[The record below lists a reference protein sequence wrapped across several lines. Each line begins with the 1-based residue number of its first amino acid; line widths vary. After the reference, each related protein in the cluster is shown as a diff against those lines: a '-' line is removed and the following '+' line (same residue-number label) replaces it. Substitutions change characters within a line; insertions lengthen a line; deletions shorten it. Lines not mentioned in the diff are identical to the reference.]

1 MDWFRRNWPDLLIGI
16 ALVAVIA
23 GIIATLITG
32 GSFFPVGQNTR
43 TSTPPAQSATTQ
55 SAAPKSATPST
66 SSKTATASRTSPG
79 SKTAANAGGNATTT
93 TAPAGGNNGV
103 SVLPPAASTPTTG
116 ANGTPAQSATT
127 TPSPAAA
134 APAPAAT
141 APATT
146 STPATQSTATATT
159 QNGPGASAPYR
170 ISVGAFSHK
179 AYAQRQE
186 KVFKDAGYP
195 VFLASQ
201 GDLTIVLVG
210 PYTSQSEADQ
220 IAAKIKSGKFGV
232 DPVVYHFQGTQDQ
245 APSAPKSTAATSTTS
260 TTSTSSTP
268 AATTSAPATAGNGQ
282 HYLQVGAYDSAAGA
296 KPQRDRMASMG
307 FSVQERTENGLVK
320 VLIGPF
326 DPTRLQQVQAQL
338 KAAGID
344 SFPR

>member
-43 TSTPPAQSATTQ
+43 TSAPPAQSATTQ
-55 SAAPKSATPST
+55 SAAPKSATPSP
-66 SSKTATASRTSPG
+66 SSKTTTGNQASPG
-79 SKTAANAGGNATTT
+79 SKTAANAGGANGTTT
-93 TAPAGGNNGV
+93 AAPAGGANGV
-103 SVLPPAASTPTTG
+103 SVLPPTASAPG
-116 ANGTPAQSATT
+116 NGTPAQSATT
-127 TPSPAAA
+127 TPAKTANPPAVA
-134 APAPAAT
+134 APAPAGNG
-141 APATT
+141 
-146 STPATQSTATATT
+146 ATQSTATS
-159 QNGPGASAPYR
+159 QNGPGSAAPYR
-170 ISVGAFSHK
+170 ISVGAFSHET
-179 AYAQRQE
+179 YAQRQE

-210 PYTSQSEADQ
+210 PYKSQSEADQ
-220 IAAKIKSGKFGV
+220 VAAKIKKGSFGV
-232 DPVVYHFQGTQDQ
+232 DPVVYHFQGAQDQ
-245 APSAPKSTAATSTTS
+245 APSAAQAGTTS
-260 TTSTSSTP
+260 TTSSTAAPATSTSTS
-268 AATTSAPATAGNGQ
+268 TSAPATASSGQ
-282 HYLQVGAYDSAAGA
+282 RYLQVGAYDSAAGA
-296 KPQRDRMASMG
+296 KPQRDRMTSMG

-326 DPTRLQQVQAQL
+326 GPARLQQVQAQL